1 VTPRAA
7 IFLLFWLVFNGRIVL
22 ACSCARLGPLP
33 CGKSSPTSVAFVGTV
48 ESVEN
53 PPPDPGQAAESSVD
67 MRTLDQSGYSRYHFR
82 VDENFSGTQATD
94 IDVFSGRGGGD
105 CSYHFQKGERYMVFP
120 YKSDDGRLMATICS
134 ETRPVE
140 LAQPMLAVLRAM
152 RDHQPVASL
161 YGSMRS
167 VEQPYGS
174 VSDDYYGKPV
184 ADTRMILRSDKNT
197 LEAKTDANGNYAFFG
212 VPAGKYHVEADLPQH
227 FEIAHTILSEPV
239 PPIDLPQNA
248 CYEYN
253 VEVLPTGRIRGKV
266 IGPDGN
272 ALPYASVELYRP
284 SRYPGDGRSFGWS
297 ESQDL
302 KKPEFVFEHVAAGD
316 YILVY
321 NDQERIEPITPY
333 PRMFYPG
340 VKELKQAQI
349 IHVEEGQEISGL
361 EFGVSGGRATRAITV
376 RLLAPNGELPDIN
389 YVEANGNDGSSLS
402 EQELSPG
409 VFRIMLFPGIRY
421 EMQGAG
427 YCSATH
433 KESKT
438 PVGVV
443 HGSETG
449 SNELA
454 LTFPG
459 PGCPKKPDSREDND
473 GH

>member
-1 VTPRAA
+1 M
-7 IFLLFWLVFNGRIVL
+7 L
-22 ACSCARLGPLP
+22 ACSCAGPGPVP
-33 CGKSSPTSVAFVGTV
+33 CGEFSSTSLVFVGTV
-48 ESVEN
+48 ESIEN
-53 PPPDPGQAAESSVD
+53 PPPDFDQAAKSSVD
-67 MRTLDQSGYSRYHFR
+67 MRTVDQSGYARYYFR
-82 VDENFSGTQATD
+82 VDEKISGTQTTD
-94 IDVFSGRGGGD
+94 IDVFSGRGGAD
-105 CSYHFQKGERYMVFP
+105 CSYHFQKGEQYLVFP

-140 LAQPMLAVLRAM
+140 LAQPKLAVLRAM

-167 VEQPYGS
+167 VQQPYGS

-184 ADTRMILRSDKNT
+184 VDTRMILRSDKNT
-197 LEAKTDANGNYAFFG
+197 LQAKTDANGNYAFFG

-227 FEIAHTILSEPV
+227 FEIAQTILSEPV
-239 PPIDLPQNA
+239 PPIGLPQNA

-253 VEVLPTGRIRGKV
+253 VDVLPTGRIRGKV
-266 IGPDGN
+266 VGPDGN

-284 SRYPGDGRSFGWS
+284 SLYRGDGRSLGWS

-321 NDQERIEPITPY
+321 NDQERIEPTTPY

-340 VKELKQAQI
+340 ARELGQAQI

-361 EFGVSGGRATRAITV
+361 EFRVSGGRATRPITV
-376 RLLAPNGELPDIN
+376 RLVATNGELPDIN
-389 YVEANGNDGSSLS
+389 YVEARGNDGSSLS
-402 EQELSPG
+402 EQRLSPG
-409 VFRIMLFPGIRY
+409 VFSIQVFPGIRY
-421 EMQGAG
+421 EMHGSG
-427 YCSATH
+427 YCTATH
-433 KESKT
+433 KELNT

-443 HGSETG
+443 DGSEAG
-449 SNELA
+449 PRELV

-459 PGCPKKPDSREDND
+459 PGCPTKSDSDDDNE
-473 GH
+473 

>member
-1 VTPRAA
+1 MIPRAA
-7 IFLLFWLVFNGRIVL
+7 IFLMFWMAFNGHIVL
-22 ACSCARLGPLP
+22 ACSCGGPGPVP
-33 CGKSSPTSVAFVGTV
+33 CGEYSPTSVVFVGTV
-48 ESVEN
+48 ESIEN
-53 PPPDPGQAAESSVD
+53 PPPDFDQAGKSRVD
-67 MRTLDQSGYSRYHFR
+67 MRTVDQSGHAHYQFR
-82 VDENFSGTQATD
+82 VDEKISGTQTTD

-105 CSYHFQKGERYMVFP
+105 CSYHFQKGQQYLVFP

-140 LAQPMLAVLRAM
+140 LAQPKLAVLRAM

-167 VEQPYGS
+167 VQQPYGS

-212 VPAGKYHVEADLPQH
+212 VPAGKYRVEADLPQH
-227 FEIAHTILSEPV
+227 FEIAQTILSEPV

-253 VEVLPTGRIRGKV
+253 VEMLPTGRIRGKV
-266 IGPDGN
+266 LGPDGN

-284 SRYPGDGRSFGWS
+284 SRYGGDRRSLGWS

-316 YILVY
+316 YILFY
-321 NDQERIEPITPY
+321 NDQERIDPMTPY

-340 VKELKQAQI
+340 VSELKQAQI

-361 EFGVSGGRATRAITV
+361 EFRVSGGRTTRAITV
-376 RLLAPNGELPDIN
+376 RLVAPNEELPDIN
-389 YVEANGNDGSSLS
+389 YVEAGGNDGSYLS
-402 EQELSPG
+402 EQELSSG
-409 VFRIMLFPGIRY
+409 VFRILVFPGIRY
-421 EMQGAG
+421 TMQGSG
-427 YCSATH
+427 YCSATG

-438 PVGVV
+438 PVVV
-443 HGSETG
+443 VDRSETG
-449 SNELA
+449 PSEMA

-459 PGCPKKPDSREDND
+459 PGCPKKPNSDEDND
-473 GH
+473 

>member
-1 VTPRAA
+1 V
-7 IFLLFWLVFNGRIVL
+7 
-22 ACSCARLGPLP
+22 P
-33 CGKSSPTSVAFVGTV
+33 CGEFSPTSVVFVGTV
-48 ESVEN
+48 ETIEN
-53 PPPDPGQAAESSVD
+53 PAPDFDQAAKSSVG
-67 MRTLDQSGYSRYHFR
+67 MPTIDQSGYARYHFR
-82 VDENFSGTQATD
+82 VDETISGTQTTD

-105 CSYHFQKGERYMVFP
+105 CSYHFQKGEQYLVFP
-120 YKSDDGRLMATICS
+120 YKKDDGRLMATICS

-140 LAQPMLAVLRAM
+140 LAKPKLAVLRAM

-167 VEQPYGS
+167 VQQPYGS
-174 VSDDYYGKPV
+174 VSDDYHGKPV

-197 LEAKTDANGNYAFFG
+197 LEAKTDAHGNYAFYG

-227 FEIAHTILSEPV
+227 FEIAQTILSEAV

-253 VEVLPTGRIRGKV
+253 VDVLPTGRIRGKV

-284 SRYPGDGRSFGWS
+284 SRYGGDRRSLGWS

-321 NDQERIEPITPY
+321 NDQERIDPMTPY

-340 VKELKQAQI
+340 VSELKQAQI
-349 IHVEEGQEISGL
+349 IHMEEGQEISGL
-361 EFGVSGGRATRAITV
+361 EFRVSGGRATRTITV
-376 RLLAPNGELPDIN
+376 RLVAPNGELPDIN

-409 VFRIMLFPGIRY
+409 VFRILVFPEIRY
-421 EMQGAG
+421 EMRGAG

-438 PVGVV
+438 PVKVV
-443 HGSETG
+443 DGSETG
-449 SNELA
+449 SNELT
-454 LTFPG
+454 LNFPA
-459 PGCPKKPDSREDND
+459 PGCPKKPDSREDEDND